1 MCGNFQSNRSK
12 ECETANLMNSI
23 PEFEGTSSPTTISQ
37 TTTESKSRWKITIDL
52 KTNLNNDENKSSS
65 DLYANRRSDESDD
78 DEGGFEK

>member
-12 ECETANLMNSI
+12 EFETTNLMNSI

-78 DEGGFEK
+78 DEGGFE

>member
-12 ECETANLMNSI
+12 ECETTNLMNSI

-78 DEGGFEK
+78 DEGGFE